1 MQPGE
6 EAIGVRLRPG
16 AFTALYGVPADELT
30 DVRVPLADV
39 VRAPPLLDAARD
51 ADRPDPL
58 AAVAMAT
65 PDVTALARESGYSA
79 RHLRRRVLAATGH
92 SPRKLARIGRMQ
104 ALLAAGRGES
114 WARTAVQ
121 FGYYDEAH
129 MINDVRALADATP
142 QMLLAERAAAGATAR
157 DVTARRWIGV
167 VVAVLGAIVL
177 IGSFVWR
184 SAVVPALVRYPTD
197 LDVTPQYAGT
207 VTLYI
212 DPSTHLPLSEPTT
225 FDLERRPPPRRRR
238 RGELDRTG
246 SSSRRTSTW
255 WPPGCS
261 TSPSSTST

>member
-1 MQPGE
+1 VAVVLPPRPRAIYLGGPDLEYTEREPGRDLAPWVQSFWRLRCIRATSLRVLPDGCMDIINGDVVGSLSDALVADMQPGE

-39 VRAPPLLDAARD
+39 VRARPLLDAARD

-65 PDVTALARESGYSA
+65 PDITGLAKDSGYSA
-79 RHLRRRVLAATGH
+79 RHLRRRVLAASGH

-142 QMLLAERAAAGATAR
+142 QMLLAERAA
-157 DVTARRWIGV
+157 
-167 VVAVLGAIVL
+167 
-177 IGSFVWR
+177 
-184 SAVVPALVRYPTD
+184 PAPTSHD
-197 LDVTPQYAGT
+197 
-207 VTLYI
+207 
-212 DPSTHLPLSEPTT
+212 TT
-225 FDLERRPPPRRRR
+225 
-238 RGELDRTG
+238 
-246 SSSRRTSTW
+246 
-255 WPPGCS
+255 
-261 TSPSSTST
+261 

>member
-1 MQPGE
+1 VLPPRPRAIYLGGPDLEYAEREPGRDLAPWVQSFWRLRCIRPTSLRVLPDGCMDIINGDVVGSLSDALLADMQPGE

-39 VRAPPLLDAARD
+39 VRARPLLAAARD

-65 PDVTALARESGYSA
+65 ADITGLAKDSGYSA
-79 RHLRRRVLAATGH
+79 RHLRRRVLAASGH

-142 QMLLAERAAAGATAR
+142 QMLLAERAAPAPT
-157 DVTARRWIGV
+157 
-167 VVAVLGAIVL
+167 
-177 IGSFVWR
+177 
-184 SAVVPALVRYPTD
+184 SASTPT
-197 LDVTPQYAGT
+197 
-207 VTLYI
+207 
-212 DPSTHLPLSEPTT
+212 
-225 FDLERRPPPRRRR
+225 
-238 RGELDRTG
+238 
-246 SSSRRTSTW
+246 
-255 WPPGCS
+255 
-261 TSPSSTST
+261 